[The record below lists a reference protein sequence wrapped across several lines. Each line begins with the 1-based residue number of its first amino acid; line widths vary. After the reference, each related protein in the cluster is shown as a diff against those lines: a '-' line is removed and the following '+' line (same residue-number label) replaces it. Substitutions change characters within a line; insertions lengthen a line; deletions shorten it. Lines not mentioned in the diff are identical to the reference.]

1 MENELIFNRMMENIV
16 RNNFQLAKLTA
27 ISDINKLIKDD
38 SSYKKIMN
46 ANNSI
51 ELIKIMSSFS
61 IMSEKIKEYNKIFFK
76 QKEQKI
82 TFRFKNKR
90 MIFIL

>member
-61 IMSEKIKEYNKIFFK
+61 IMSEKIKEYNSNPEKAIDDYLFSHP
-76 QKEQKI
+76 
-82 TFRFKNKR
+82 
-90 MIFIL
+90 